1 LELFVGTI
9 GYMAKYWTQILEL
22 TGEHLYM
29 SVSAILIAIVV
40 GVPLAVLMT
49 RNRTVAAI
57 IQTSINIIQTIPS
70 LSLLLIIMIF
80 LGLGYS
86 TAIVALALYALLPII
101 QNTYAGL
108 ENVDKNLV
116 EAGTGMGMTPVQL
129 LTKVKLP
136 LALPIILAGI
146 RVASVV
152 SIGAA
157 TIATFVGAGGLGEMI
172 MRGISTTD
180 DQKILAGAIPAA
192 LLVILVDVLLGLI
205 EKKAGYRMHTAKAA
219 HK

>member
-1 LELFVGTI
+1 MNAIEFVSRYG
-9 GYMAKYWTQILEL
+9 GQILEL

-29 SVSAILIAIVV
+29 SASAILISIVL
-40 GVPLAVLMT
+40 GVPLAVFMT
-49 RNRTVAAI
+49 RNHKVAVT
-57 IQTSINIIQTIPS
+57 IQTIINIIQTIPS
-70 LSLLLIIMIF
+70 ISLLLIIMIF

-86 TAIVALALYALLPII
+86 TAIVALVLYSLLPIV

-108 ENVDKNLV
+108 ENVDKNMI
-116 EAGTGMGMTPVQL
+116 EAGTGMGMTRTQL
-129 LTKVKLP
+129 LTQVKLP

-146 RVASVV
+146 RIAAVVAVGS
-152 SIGAA
+152 A

-192 LLVILVDVLLGLI
+192 ILVIMVDMLI
-205 EKKAGYRMHTAKAA
+205 GKFEKKATFRVNAA
-219 HK
+219 RTNK

>member
-1 LELFVGTI
+1 MNAIEFVSR
-9 GYMAKYWTQILEL
+9 YWGQILEM

-29 SVSAILIAIVV
+29 SASAILISIII
-40 GVPLAVLMT
+40 GVPLAVFMT
-49 RNRTVAAI
+49 RNRSVAVT
-57 IQTSINIIQTIPS
+57 IQTIINVIQTIPS
-70 LSLLLIIMIF
+70 ISLLLIIMIF

-86 TAIVALALYALLPII
+86 TAIVALVLYSLLPIV

-108 ENVDKNLV
+108 ENVDKNMI
-116 EAGTGMGMTPVQL
+116 EAGMGMGMTRTQL
-129 LTKVKLP
+129 LMQVKLP

-146 RVASVV
+146 RIAAVVAVGS
-152 SIGAA
+152 A

-192 LLVILVDVLLGLI
+192 ILVILVDLLIGKI
-205 EKKAGYRMHTAKAA
+205 EKKATFRMKTARAN
-219 HK
+219 H

>member
-1 LELFVGTI
+1 MNAFEFISRYG
-9 GYMAKYWTQILEL
+9 GQILEL

-29 SVSAILIAIVV
+29 SAIAILLAIVI
-40 GVPLAVLMT
+40 GVPLAVFMT
-49 RNRTVAAI
+49 RNPKIAVT
-57 IQTSINIIQTIPS
+57 IQTIINTVQTIPTI
-70 LSLLLIIMIF
+70 SLLLIIMIF

-86 TAIVALALYALLPII
+86 TAIVALVLYSLLPIV

-108 ENVDKNLV
+108 ENVDKSMI
-116 EAGTGMGMTPVQL
+116 EAGTGMGMTRLQL
-129 LTKVKLP
+129 LTYVKLP

-146 RVASVV
+146 RIAAVVAVGS
-152 SIGAA
+152 A

-192 LLVILVDVLLGLI
+192 VLVVGVDMLIGKI
-205 EKKAGYRMHTAKAA
+205 EKRASYRVNTARTNK
-219 HK
+219 